1 MPSFSADSADFLTAT
16 RIQPALTSFSD
27 EVCATVARLFAY
39 VGTLALMTILAI
51 HGWDRLQITIAE
63 EPAPKP
69 GWALA
74 DRSHPAFALGQ
85 PDPSE
90 KSAAYTILRHP
101 SGGRKDVL
109 RWMEANGRVS
119 SELEI
124 YRLGTEFPSLSE
136 GAELAARMK
145 ETGDLE
151 GAGVVDTKFGLV
163 PLFHRAGAKERGSC
177 IGFIKRID
185 DPALEI
191 SGFSCHGD
199 TLPARRTAIACMLN
213 RLTLLASGN
222 EPKLG
227 ELFARAELRRA
238 SCGGPIASAVS
249 EDWMTGPENPRLR
262 GTF

>member
-177 IGFIKRID
+177 IGFIKRI
-185 DPALEI
+185 EI
-191 SGFSCHGD
+191 FTHGSRRLFDLAPVDRLGRCFMVAAGGSPPRYRRRGSAPRRSG
-199 TLPARRTAIACMLN
+199 RRS
-213 RLTLLASGN
+213 R
-222 EPKLG
+222 
-227 ELFARAELRRA
+227 
-238 SCGGPIASAVS
+238 
-249 EDWMTGPENPRLR
+249 
-262 GTF
+262 

>member
-1 MPSFSADSADFLTAT
+1 MPSFSADSTDFLTAT
-16 RIQPALTSFSD
+16 GIQPALTSFSD

-151 GAGVVDTKFGLV
+151 GAGVVDTKFGLA

>member
-1 MPSFSADSADFLTAT
+1 MRSFSADPADFLSAN
-16 RIQPALTSFSD
+16 RMQPALTSFAD

-39 VGTLALMTILAI
+39 MGTLALMTILAI
-51 HGWDRLQITIAE
+51 HGWDRLRITMAE
-63 EPAPKP
+63 EPAPKAD
-69 GWALA
+69 WAVA
-74 DRSHPAFALGQ
+74 DRSHPAFALSQ

-90 KSAAYTILRHP
+90 KSASYTILRHP
-101 SGGRKDVL
+101 SGGRKDIL
-109 RWMEANGRVS
+109 HWTDANGRLL

-124 YRLGTEFPSLSE
+124 YRLGSEFPSLSE

-151 GAGVVDTKFGLV
+151 GAGVIDTKFGLV
-163 PLFHRAGAKERGSC
+163 PLFHRAGARERGSC

-191 SGFSCHGD
+191 SGFSCQGD
-199 TLPARRTAIACMLN
+199 TLPARRAAVTCVLN

-227 ELFARAELRRA
+227 ELFARAELRRG
-238 SCGGPIASAVS
+238 SCAPSAATS
-249 EDWMTGPENPRLR
+249 DDWMTGAENPHLR